1 MNDLQALCELIG
13 TDRVE
18 TLKDYILDIME
29 KDIEE
34 SVKESYNYIIS
45 PDTFAEFGVEVFEEV
60 KAELKKK
67 YKKQLKGEL
76 ELQILKVIDCVHAV
90 IER

>member
-1 MNDLQALCELIG
+1 MQALCELLG

-18 TLKDYILDIME
+18 TLKDYILNIME

-34 SVKESYNYIIS
+34 SVRDSYNYIIS
-45 PDTFAEFGVEVFEEV
+45 PDTFAEFGAEVFEEV

-76 ELQILKVIDCVHAV
+76 ELQILEVIDRVHAV
-90 IER
+90 VGGK